1 MARLLYL
8 RLAAARCLVVS
19 SASMATEIFKTHDFA
34 FASRPSFAFADE
46 LPLGNLGLFTSPY
59 GDYWKF
65 MKKLCMTELLS
76 TKQLERSHGIRHEE
90 MVQFLHVV
98 LEKANKKEM
107 VDVGNELMKLTN
119 NIVCRMLMSTRCS
132 EKGDEAD
139 RITELVKESFE
150 AMDLTMRVYQDD
162 KAEVKITRIHI
173 KALLLDLFAG
183 GTGTAAEAM
192 QWTIAELMNNP
203 EETLRLY
210 PPGPIAP
217 RECRQSCKIKGFDVP
232 QKTMVIVNLYAIMR
246 DPDLWDNPNE
256 FRPERFL
263 VSSKEQDNLAFT
275 QNETKEPNFGFI
287 PFGGGRKS
295 CPGSMLALSMMH
307 CTIASMVQCF
317 DWNLGGAKI
326 SMQVGG
332 GFSLPM
338 AHPLI
343 CLPVVHFNPFASSR

>member
-1 MARLLYL
+1 M
-8 RLAAARCLVVS
+8 
-19 SASMATEIFKTHDFA
+19 
-34 FASRPSFAFADE
+34 
-46 LPLGNLGLFTSPY
+46 
-59 GDYWKF
+59 
-65 MKKLCMTELLS
+65 
-76 TKQLERSHGIRHEE
+76 
-90 MVQFLHVV
+90 HVV

-107 VDVGNELMKLTN
+107 VDVGDELMKLTN

-150 AMDLTMRVYQDD
+150 VCSKMCFGDALGPLKRLSFWLYGRQAMDLTMRYDEIWERKLKQREESGKRDENYKDLMDILLRVYQDD

-203 EETLRLY
+203 EVFNKVREEIKSVVGTRLVEESDIPSLPYLRAVVKETLRLY

-332 GFSLPM
+332 GFSLPL

>member
-1 MARLLYL
+1 MNGRDLY
-8 RLAAARCLVVS
+8 VS
-19 SASMATEIFKTHDFA
+19 IYNLNML
-34 FASRPSFAFADE
+34 SF
-46 LPLGNLGLFTSPY
+46 
-59 GDYWKF
+59 
-65 MKKLCMTELLS
+65 C
-76 TKQLERSHGIRHEE
+76 Q
-90 MVQFLHVV
+90 
-98 LEKANKKEM
+98 
-107 VDVGNELMKLTN
+107 
-119 NIVCRMLMSTRCS
+119 
-132 EKGDEAD
+132 
-139 RITELVKESFE
+139 
-150 AMDLTMRVYQDD
+150 
-162 KAEVKITRIHI
+162 
-173 KALLLDLFAG
+173 DLFAG

-203 EETLRLY
+203 EVFNKVKEEIKSVVGTRLVEESDIPSLPYLRAVVKETLRLY

-287 PFGGGRKS
+287 PFWGGRKS

-343 CLPVVHFNPFASSR
+343 CLPIVHFNPFASSR

>member
-1 MARLLYL
+1 MCFGDALGPLK
-8 RLAAARCLVVS
+8 RLAFWL
-19 SASMATEIFKTHDFA
+19 
-34 FASRPSFAFADE
+34 
-46 LPLGNLGLFTSPY
+46 Y
-59 GDYWKF
+59 GR
-65 MKKLCMTELLS
+65 
-76 TKQLERSHGIRHEE
+76 Q
-90 MVQFLHVV
+90 
-98 LEKANKKEM
+98 
-107 VDVGNELMKLTN
+107 
-119 NIVCRMLMSTRCS
+119 
-132 EKGDEAD
+132 
-139 RITELVKESFE
+139 
-150 AMDLTMRVYQDD
+150 AMDLTMRYDEILERKLKQREESGKRDENYKDLMDILLKVYQDD

-203 EETLRLY
+203 EVFNKVREEIKSVVGTRLVEESDIPSLPYLRAVVKETPRLY

-256 FRPERFL
+256 FRPERNQIL
-263 VSSKEQDNLAFT
+263 VL
-275 QNETKEPNFGFI
+275 
-287 PFGGGRKS
+287 FGGGRKS